1 VARATEVNRYV
12 EVNARAILPRRSPI
26 GMTFL
31 VASRGGTDRFFDIR
45 IEGVSLARTEREEIG
60 ALLDQRRGDIDQL
73 IAHLQ
78 TL

>member
-1 VARATEVNRYV
+1 
-12 EVNARAILPRRSPI
+12 
-26 GMTFL
+26 
-31 VASRGGTDRFFDIR
+31 TDRFFDIR
-45 IEGVSLARTEREEIG
+45 IEGASLARTEREEIG